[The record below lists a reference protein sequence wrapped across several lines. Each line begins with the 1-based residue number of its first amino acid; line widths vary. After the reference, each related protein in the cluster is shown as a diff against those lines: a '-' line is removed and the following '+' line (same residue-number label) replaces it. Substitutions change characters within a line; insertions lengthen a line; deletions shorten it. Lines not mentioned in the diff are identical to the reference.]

1 MLTPPYSEIKRLR
14 STGKVAAA
22 LDLLKSQPP
31 QSDEDA
37 FEAVVCLF
45 VVGDIDNAVHVCR
58 TRPWTLAWARLMS
71 AALIKMLAEGNVADA
86 LVSACGAIREA
97 DICPDAHAFYLMML
111 RASGTGDEAYAYVR
125 AQQARPTSTMSTMGE
140 TFLLTV
146 MAEVSSTAKDWMR
159 AYQLACAVVAM
170 DAENYSALMVLSNA
184 NFAFKN
190 YHEAL
195 GNALC
200 AHQISR
206 GSPPATLQIMR
217 CRNRLGDYY
226 AVVAA
231 FDALTPTD
239 APLPEMHI
247 ELGTAYAGLDCTAHA
262 AAAYQAALLA
272 TPPPMEAIR
281 ALLKIYIDAADSAAM
296 IAFSRQFADAMASD
310 IDCIQLQGL
319 DQLRR
324 GHVDEA
330 ARLLRKCR
338 DLNVQRADAFG
349 HLQWPVPEPRIRH
362 DYEQLELL
370 ERRGKLDARGRQA
383 LQILKPYYQQSR
395 DPAQTFAPAEPAAAA
410 LKKALCEI
418 QYCPDTP
425 FTDAALGARDYSAI
439 EDQYAAENLVVIDNF
454 LSAHALAELRR
465 FSEEATVWK
474 LYNPG
479 GYTGAL
485 LIKGFAP
492 QVLLAI
498 ADELRR
504 RMPRVIQ
511 DFPLLQAWGFKYDQ
525 RMQGITMHADFARV
539 NVNFWIT
546 PDAAC
551 ADPATGG
558 MVVYNHPVPRS
569 WTFADYN
576 SNPEKLR
583 AYLKVHNAKAQRV
596 PYRENRCVMFDSS
609 LIHVTDE
616 LHFKPGYENRRIN
629 VTLLF
634 GRARSNE

>member
-1 MLTPPYSEIKRLR
+1 MRSTPYSEINRLR

-22 LDLLKSQPP
+22 LELLKSQPP
-31 QSDEDA
+31 RSDEDA
-37 FEAVVCLF
+37 FEAVICLF
-45 VVGDIDNAVHVCR
+45 VVGDMDSVIHVCR
-58 TRPWTLAWARLMS
+58 TRAWALPWARQVGD
-71 AALIKMLAEGNVADA
+71 ALVTMLAEDNPPAALTIARTAMRDKAIGADA
-86 LVSACGAIREA
+86 QAL
-97 DICPDAHAFYLMML
+97 YLMML
-111 RASGTGDEAYAYVR
+111 QINGHVDEAYAYVC
-125 AQQARPTSTMSTMGE
+125 AQPASMMGE

-146 MAEVSSTAKDWMR
+146 MAEVSSAAKDSLR
-159 AYQLACAVVAM
+159 AYQLACAVISA
-170 DAENYSALMVLSNA
+170 DAENYRALMVLSNA

-190 YHEAL
+190 YHESL

-200 AHQISR
+200 ANQISR
-206 GSPPATLQIMR
+206 SSLPATLQIMR
-217 CRNRLGDYY
+217 CQNSLGDHY
-226 AVVAA
+226 AAIAA
-231 FDALTPTD
+231 FDALASTD
-239 APLPEMHI
+239 ALPPEIHI
-247 ELGTAYAGLDCTAHA
+247 ELGMAYAGLDCTAQA
-262 AAAYQAALLA
+262 TAAYQAALTT

-281 ALLKIYIDAADSAAM
+281 ALLKIYLDAADSATLNL
-296 IAFSRQFADAMASD
+296 FSSQFADAMASD
-310 IDCIQLQGL
+310 VVCIQLQGL
-319 DQLRR
+319 EQLRR
-324 GHVDEA
+324 GDVNEA
-330 ARLLRKCR
+330 ARLLRTCH

-349 HLQWPVPEPRIRH
+349 DLPWPVPEPRIRH
-362 DYEQLELL
+362 DYEQLDLL
-370 ERRGKLDARGRQA
+370 QRRGKLSARGAEA
-383 LQILKPYYQQSR
+383 LQTLKPYYQQSR
-395 DPAQTFAPAEPAAAA
+395 DPGQTFAPNEPAATA

-418 QYCPDTP
+418 HHYPDSA
-425 FTDAALGARDYSAI
+425 FADAALGSNDYDAI
-439 EDQYAAENLVVIDNF
+439 EDQYTAENLVVIDNF
-454 LSAHALAELRR
+454 LSPSALTELRR

-492 QVLLAI
+492 NVLLAI

-504 RMPRVIQ
+504 KMPRVIQ

-525 RMQGITMHADFARV
+525 SMQGITLHADFAKV
-539 NVNFWIT
+539 NVNFWVT

-551 ADPATGG
+551 TDPTTGG
-558 MVVYNHPVPRS
+558 MVVYNHPVPKR